1 MFPATH
7 LCKTG
12 QINKSKTEHMRRVDL
27 EVDRL
32 PVDSLVVS
40 SNPSRLILDFPLD
53 ILELSKPSI
62 WQVMKLCPF
71 WLCSYCS
78 CSMWFLLIVAW
89 DIDELQN
96 KRSSRYDAAATRQ
109 EVSTNDV
116 F

>member
-7 LCKTG
+7 LRKTG

-27 EVDRL
+27 EVNRL

-53 ILELSKPSI
+53 ILELCKPSI
-62 WQVMKLCPF
+62 WQMMKLCP
-71 WLCSYCS
+71 

-96 KRSSRYDAAATRQ
+96 KRSSRYDAAATGQ
-109 EVSTNDV
+109 EVSTDDV